1 LTVVLQSVKVWNQRL
16 LQPARQTAWRA
27 FLLGRAKGMKRS
39 LPGKARVKN
48 RQGSRMQR
56 EIEKVVAEGISRFV
70 QDYIG
75 RRPKHIDTHLLGD
88 ILVARLHGVL
98 TPVEQQ
104 LANGSLA
111 NKGRGLVK
119 RMRAEL
125 LETTRPVLDV
135 LVEYATGSK
144 VVSLHHDISTETGE
158 GIVVFTLSQAPLGR
172 RAGQGAVRP

>member
-1 LTVVLQSVKVWNQRL
+1 
-16 LQPARQTAWRA
+16 
-27 FLLGRAKGMKRS
+27 
-39 LPGKARVKN
+39 
-48 RQGSRMQR
+48 
-56 EIEKVVAEGISRFV
+56 
-70 QDYIG
+70 
-75 RRPKHIDTHLLGD
+75 
-88 ILVARLHGVL
+88 VL

-144 VVSLHHDISTETGE
+144 VVSLHHDISTVTGE
-158 GIVVFTLSQAPLGR
+158 GVVVFTLSQAP
-172 RAGQGAVRP
+172 AVPGETTPMH